1 MGPNLPPMANEP
13 DLQSEVTRRFLVRTV
28 LYLVVI
34 GAILFGAAGTFHW
47 PEAWIYL
54 ALSAALSFG
63 GGLWL
68 ARHDP
73 GLLAERLGSLI
84 QRDQKRWDKIFM
96 AIMMALWI
104 GWLVLI
110 ALDAKRYHWS
120 QVPLALQVA
129 GFVLLCLGS
138 YLVGLTF
145 RENSYAAPV
154 VKIQKERGHRVVTTG
169 PYAYVRHPMY
179 AGALLIV
186 AGAPLLLGSWWGLAA
201 AAALVLLIAIR
212 AVLEERMLKAELAGY
227 ADYAA
232 RVRYRLVPYLW

>member
-1 MGPNLPPMANEP
+1 MAHEPNL
-13 DLQSEVTRRFLVRTV
+13 QSSVTKRFLLRTL
-28 LYLVVI
+28 LYLVFLGV
-34 GAILFGAAGTFHW
+34 ILFGAAGTFAW

-54 ALSAALSFG
+54 ALSGAVSFG

-84 QRDQKRWDKIFM
+84 QRDQKGWDKLFM
-96 AIMMALWI
+96 SVMLALWV

-120 QVPLALQVA
+120 DVPLALQIA
-129 GFVLLCLGS
+129 GFALICVGS

-179 AGALLIV
+179 AGALFFV
-186 AGAPLLLGSWWGLAA
+186 VGAPLLLGSWWGLAGA
-201 AAALVLLIAIR
+201 AGLVLLIGMR
-212 AVLEERMLKAELAGY
+212 AVLEECTLKAELDGY

-232 RVRYRLVPYLW
+232 RVRYRLVPHLW

>member
-1 MGPNLPPMANEP
+1 MAHEPNL
-13 DLQSEVTRRFLVRTV
+13 QSSVTKRFLLRTL
-28 LYLVVI
+28 LYLVFLGV
-34 GAILFGAAGTFHW
+34 ILFGAAGTFAW

-54 ALSAALSFG
+54 ALSGAVSFG

-84 QRDQKRWDKIFM
+84 QRDQKGWDKLFM
-96 AIMMALWI
+96 SVMLALWV

-120 QVPLALQVA
+120 DVPLALQIA
-129 GFVLLCLGS
+129 GFALICVGS

-179 AGALLIV
+179 AGALFFV
-186 AGAPLLLGSWWGLAA
+186 VGAPLLLGSWWGLAGA
-201 AAALVLLIAIR
+201 AGLVLLIAMR
-212 AVLEERMLKAELAGY
+212 AVLEERTLKAELDGY

-232 RVRYRLVPYLW
+232 RVRYRLVPHLW

>member
-1 MGPNLPPMANEP
+1 MTDKSE
-13 DLQSEVTRRFLVRTV
+13 LQSEVRRRFLVRTV

-34 GAILFGAAGTFHW
+34 GAILFGAAGTFAW
-47 PEAWIYL
+47 PQAWIYL
-54 ALSAALSFG
+54 ALTAALSFG
-63 GGLWL
+63 GGFWL

-84 QRDQKRWDKIFM
+84 QRDQKGWDKLFM
-96 AIMMALWI
+96 SLMLALWI

-120 QVPLALQVA
+120 HVPLALQLA

-179 AGALLIV
+179 AGALPILV
-186 AGAPLLLGSWWGLAA
+186 GAPLLLGSWWGLAA
-201 AAALVLLIAIR
+201 ASGIVLLIAVR
-212 AVLEERMLKAELAGY
+212 AVLEERMLKTELDGY

-232 RVRYRLVPYLW
+232 RVRYRLVPHLW